1 MRRSSPLKMMLVVVT
16 GNIIGRN
23 NCRPPRSKNVRSSRA
38 VCIEEGRCQY
48 QVGVLFH
55 VSCVSFSMFEN
66 PPLCVNQPTTVARNT
81 TTRLVVAAMAAIAKA
96 RSAVSV
102 RHNSGGVPP
111 PTTMGATVRVCP
123 SSMRHMCKRKDDSV
137 LNLSRAHV
145 FFKKLTVSRDSCFE
159 LQSHTTTTMSI

>member
-1 MRRSSPLKMMLVVVT
+1 MRSSPLKMMLVVT
-16 GNIIGRN
+16 GNIGS
-23 NCRPPRSKNVRSSRA
+23 NCRPPRSQNVRSSSRA

-55 VSCVSFSMFEN
+55 VCILCVSFSMFEN